1 MGFSRPESLR
11 KKRTRIIRLQR
22 VIKDEMKEAEE
33 DGNVED
39 EEDKRAKGNPRE
51 TIMAVLGEQK

>member
-1 MGFSRPESLR
+1 
-11 KKRTRIIRLQR
+11 
-22 VIKDEMKEAEE
+22 MKEAEE